1 MSNYVAHL
9 EQLGSKLRIIQLAE
23 MGQGASEYI
32 KQSTN
37 QVMLSAL
44 KSGLNGDARLAVLA
58 ANPSQFHVTI
68 EIAMSA
74 EASGKERGETVGF
87 STLDIRGATQRYKLV
102 PEEVWEME
110 EVIPTKGAVQ

>member
-32 KQSTN
+32 KHN
-37 QVMLSAL
+37 QVMLSTL

-58 ANPSQFHVTI
+58 ANPSQFFVAI

-74 EASGKERGETVGF
+74 EASGKERGETAGF

-110 EVIPTKGAVQ
+110 EVIPTNGAVQ